1 MPKLSEP
8 KNGASAAAGT
18 VLLILGAAQF
28 LMVLDTS
35 VMNGSITQVA
45 DYACGSLITA
55 LSKNLPVLLFGW
67 ARLAG
72 MGSALILSAIVA
84 LVAGNIPVAG
94 QTRAYRLIAAC
105 GAIAV
110 AVVPL
115 FGDFCAAFFYWRYV
129 FAGEVVIAMIILVL
143 RNQQLSGGQSMFFF
157 QIFKQGGYF
166 FVVPRFL
173 SVVPERN
180 AQQTGVRLVPLSV

>member
-72 MGSALILSAIVA
+72 MGSALILPAIVA
-84 LVAGNIPVAG
+84 LVAGR
-94 QTRAYRLIAAC
+94 TRAYRLIAAC

-129 FAGEVVIAMIILVL
+129 FAGEVVIARIILVL
-143 RNQQLSGGQSMFFF
+143 RNQQLSGGPSMFFF
-157 QIFKQGGYF
+157 QISKQGGYF